1 MKLTVASERGLF
13 AIRHAIAP
21 MRHDDER
28 GLDCLVAVY
37 RRGLIV
43 ARIICASAKL
53 AWDAERVCA
62 GIRFRR
68 ENMAEAEAAEQPFA
82 LAA

>member
-1 MKLTVASERGLF
+1 MRLTVASDRALL
-13 AIRHAIAP
+13 AIRDAIAP

-37 RRGLIV
+37 RRSAIV
-43 ARIICASAKL
+43 ARIICADAKL
-53 AWDAERVCA
+53 AWTAERICA

-68 ENMAEAEAAEQPFA
+68 ETIAASAAFAEAA
-82 LAA
+82 